1 MHFLIKVL
9 LVLLKYLFPDFELLI
24 DILLLIIDERGIIM
38 KIVLSKWLKRV
49 LVVGVTIVA
58 YNIDQE
64 RSVIRGSNPQPTT
77 NLCNFKE
84 DYLLFLWFI
93 NTKF

>member
-64 RSVIRGSNPQPTT
+64 RSVI
-77 NLCNFKE
+77 
-84 DYLLFLWFI
+84 
-93 NTKF
+93 

>member
-1 MHFLIKVL
+1 ML

-24 DILLLIIDERGIIM
+24 DILLLIIDERGVIM

-64 RSVIRGSNPQPTT
+64 RSALKR
-77 NLCNFKE
+77 FKSST
-84 DYLLFLWFI
+84 YHQFV
-93 NTKF
+93 

>member
-1 MHFLIKVL
+1 M
-9 LVLLKYLFPDFELLI
+9 VLLKYLFPDFELLI
-24 DILLLIIDERGIIM
+24 DILLLIIDERGVIM

-64 RSVIRGSNPQPTT
+64 RSALKR
-77 NLCNFKE
+77 FKSST
-84 DYLLFLWFI
+84 YHQFV
-93 NTKF
+93 

>member
-24 DILLLIIDERGIIM
+24 DILLLIIDERGVIM

-64 RSVIRGSNPQPTT
+64 RSALKR
-77 NLCNFKE
+77 FKSST
-84 DYLLFLWFI
+84 YHQFV
-93 NTKF
+93 